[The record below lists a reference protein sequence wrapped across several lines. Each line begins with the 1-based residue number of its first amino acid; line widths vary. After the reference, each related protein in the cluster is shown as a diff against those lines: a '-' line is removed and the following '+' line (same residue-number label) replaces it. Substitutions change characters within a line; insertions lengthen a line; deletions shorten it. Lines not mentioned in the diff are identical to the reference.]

1 LSPIRQIATV
11 TNNDQYLIQECLA
24 GRTEAFDQ
32 LVLKYQDRLYRTL
45 VRILGSSD
53 DARDA
58 AQEGFTQAFFK
69 LSSFRGT
76 AAFYSWLFR
85 ISFNA
90 AISQKR
96 KTKRTTT
103 TLDTQDNPAGNWLV
117 DPHPENHPPN
127 IAEQSERK
135 KIVHQALNELQEEY
149 RTPLILRELEG
160 MSYGEIAELTSI
172 PLGTVRSRIF
182 RGRNELKQKLNTLFQ
197 NDTTSRVS
205 RSDHE
210 SSISES
216 K

>member
-1 LSPIRQIATV
+1 M

-69 LSSFRGT
+69 LDTFRGT

-85 ISFNA
+85 IAYNA
-90 AISQKR
+90 AITQKR
-96 KTKRTTT
+96 KLKRSATTI
-103 TLDTQDNPAGNWLV
+103 DPQENQSGQWLA
-117 DPHPENHPPN
+117 DPHPEHHPPEV
-127 IAEQSERK
+127 AERSERK
-135 KIVHQALNELQEEY
+135 QIVHQALNELQEEY

-160 MSYGEIAELTSI
+160 MSYEEIAALTEV

-182 RGRNELKQKLNTLFQ
+182 RGRNELKQKLNALFQ
-197 NDTTSRVS
+197 EEPLARVS
-205 RSDHE
+205 ESDHE

>member
-1 LSPIRQIATV
+1 M

-69 LSSFRGT
+69 LSTFRGT

-90 AISQKR
+90 AITQKR
-96 KTKRTTT
+96 KQKRSATTI
-103 TLDTQDNPAGNWLV
+103 DPQENQSGQWLA
-117 DPHPENHPPN
+117 DPHPENHPPEV
-127 IAEQSERK
+127 AERTERK
-135 KIVHQALNELQEEY
+135 QLVHQALNELQEEY

-160 MSYGEIAELTSI
+160 MSYGEIAELTEV

-182 RGRNELKQKLNTLFQ
+182 RGRNELKQKLNALFQ
-197 NDTTSRVS
+197 EEPLARVS
-205 RSDHE
+205 ESDHE

>member
-1 LSPIRQIATV
+1 M

-32 LVLKYQDRLYRTL
+32 LVLKYQDRLFRTL
-45 VRILGSSD
+45 VRVLGSSD

-69 LSSFRGT
+69 LKTFRGT

-90 AISQKR
+90 AITQKR
-96 KTKRTTT
+96 KTKRTSATI
-103 TLDTQDNPAGNWLV
+103 DPQENPAGTWLV
-117 DPHPENHPPN
+117 DTNPANHPPEV
-127 IAEQSERK
+127 AELAERK
-135 KIVHQALNELQEEY
+135 KLVHQALNELQEEY

-160 MSYGEIAELTSI
+160 MSYGEIAEITEI

-197 NDTTSRVS
+197 DDPATRVS
-205 RSDHE
+205 ESDHE

>member
-1 LSPIRQIATV
+1 M
-11 TNNDQYLIQECLA
+11 TNNDQFLIQECLA

-69 LSSFRGT
+69 LNTFRGT

-85 ISFNA
+85 IAYNA
-90 AISQKR
+90 AITQKR
-96 KTKRTTT
+96 KLKRSATTI
-103 TLDTQDNPAGNWLV
+103 DPQENAAGNWLA
-117 DPHPENHPPN
+117 DPHPEHHPPEV
-127 IAEQSERK
+127 AELTERK

-160 MSYGEIAELTSI
+160 MSYGEIAELTEI

-197 NDTTSRVS
+197 EEPLARVS
-205 RSDHE
+205 KSDRE

>member
-1 LSPIRQIATV
+1 M

-45 VRILGSSD
+45 VRILGSSH

-69 LSSFRGT
+69 LNTFRGT

-85 ISFNA
+85 IAFNA
-90 AISQKR
+90 AITQKR
-96 KTKRTTT
+96 KQKRAATTI
-103 TLDTQDNPAGNWLV
+103 DPQENSAGNWLA
-117 DPHPENHPPN
+117 DPHPEHHPPEV
-127 IAEQSERK
+127 AELTERK
-135 KIVHQALNELQEEY
+135 RIVHQALNELQEDY

-160 MSYGEIAELTSI
+160 MSYMEIAELTDV

-182 RGRNELKQKLNTLFQ
+182 RGRNELKQKLNALFQ
-197 NDTTSRVS
+197 EEPLARVS
-205 RSDHE
+205 ESDHE
-210 SSISES
+210 SSISET

>member
-1 LSPIRQIATV
+1 MASVRPLHTV
-11 TNNDQYLIQECLA
+11 TNNDQHLIQECLA

-69 LSSFRGT
+69 LKSFRGT

-90 AISQKR
+90 AITQKR
-96 KTKRTTT
+96 KNKRTST
-103 TLDTQDNPAGNWLV
+103 TLDTQDNPASQWLV
-117 DPHPENHPPN
+117 DTHPENHPPDV
-127 IAEQSERK
+127 IELSERK

-160 MSYGEIAELTSI
+160 MSYGEIAEITAI

-197 NDTTSRVS
+197 DEPKSHVPQ
-205 RSDHE
+205 SDHE
-210 SSISES
+210 SSISET

>member
-182 RGRNELKQKLNTLFQ
+182 RGRNELKQKLSTLFQ
-197 NDTTSRVS
+197 EESGSRVTQ
-205 RSDHE
+205 SDRA
-210 SSISES
+210 SSISET

>member
-1 LSPIRQIATV
+1 M
-11 TNNDQYLIQECLA
+11 TNNDQHLIQECLA

-69 LSSFRGT
+69 LKSFRGT

-90 AISQKR
+90 AITQKR
-96 KTKRTTT
+96 KNKRTST
-103 TLDTQDNPAGNWLV
+103 TLDTQDNPASQWLV
-117 DPHPENHPPN
+117 DSHSETHPPDV
-127 IAEQSERK
+127 AELSERK
-135 KIVHQALNELQEEY
+135 KMVHQALNELQEEY

-160 MSYGEIAELTSI
+160 MSYGEIAEITEI

-197 NDTTSRVS
+197 DEPKSHVPQ
-205 RSDHE
+205 SDHE
-210 SSISES
+210 SSISET

>member
-1 LSPIRQIATV
+1 M

-45 VRILGSSD
+45 VRVLGSSD

-69 LSSFRGT
+69 LNSFRGT

-96 KTKRTTT
+96 KTKRTST
-103 TLDTQDNPAGNWLV
+103 TLDTQENPAGNWLV
-117 DPHPENHPPN
+117 DTHPENHPPDV
-127 IAEQSERK
+127 AERSERK
-135 KIVHQALNELQEEY
+135 KMVHQALNELQEEY
-149 RTPLILRELEG
+149 RIPLILRELEG
-160 MSYGEIAELTSI
+160 MSYGEIAEITAI

>member
-1 LSPIRQIATV
+1 M
-11 TNNDQYLIQECLA
+11 TNNDQHLIQECLA

-45 VRILGSSD
+45 VRILGSND

-58 AQEGFTQAFFK
+58 VQEGFTQAFFK
-69 LSSFRGT
+69 LKTFRGT

-90 AISQKR
+90 AITQKR
-96 KTKRTTT
+96 KTRRTST
-103 TLDTQDNPAGNWLV
+103 TLDTQDNPASQWLV
-117 DPHPENHPPN
+117 DSHPETHPPDVV
-127 IAEQSERK
+127 ELSERK

-160 MSYGEIAELTSI
+160 MSYGEIAEITEI

-182 RGRNELKQKLNTLFQ
+182 RGRNELKQKLNMLFQ
-197 NDTTSRVS
+197 DQPESHVPE
-205 RSDHE
+205 SDHE
-210 SSISES
+210 SSISET

>member
-1 LSPIRQIATV
+1 M
-11 TNNDQYLIQECLA
+11 TNNDQHLIQECLA

-45 VRILGSSD
+45 VRVLGSCD

-69 LSSFRGT
+69 LSTFRGS

-90 AISQKR
+90 AITQKR
-96 KTKRTTT
+96 KNKRTST
-103 TLDTQDNPAGNWLV
+103 TLDTQDNPASHWLV
-117 DPHPENHPPN
+117 DTHPETHPPDVV
-127 IAEQSERK
+127 ELSERK

-160 MSYGEIAELTSI
+160 MSYGEIAEITEI

-182 RGRNELKQKLNTLFQ
+182 RGRNELKQKLNMLFQ
-197 NDTTSRVS
+197 NEPETRVPQ
-205 RSDHE
+205 SDHE
-210 SSISES
+210 SSISET

>member
-1 LSPIRQIATV
+1 M

-32 LVLKYQDRLYRTL
+32 LVLKYQDRLFRTL

-69 LSSFRGT
+69 LNTFKGT

-90 AISQKR
+90 AITQKR
-96 KTKRTTT
+96 KTKRTSATI
-103 TLDTQDNPAGNWLV
+103 DPQENPAGTWLV
-117 DPHPENHPPN
+117 DTHSENHPPEV
-127 IAEQSERK
+127 AELAERK
-135 KIVHQALNELQEEY
+135 KLVHQALNELQEEY

-160 MSYGEIAELTSI
+160 MSYGEIAEITEI

-182 RGRNELKQKLNTLFQ
+182 RGRNELKQKLNALFQ
-197 NDTTSRVS
+197 DEPLTRVS
-205 RSDHE
+205 ESDRQ
-210 SSISES
+210 SSISET

>member
-1 LSPIRQIATV
+1 MSPIRQIATV

-182 RGRNELKQKLNTLFQ
+182 RGRNELKQKLSTLFQ
-197 NDTTSRVS
+197 EESGSRVTQ
-205 RSDHE
+205 SDRA
-210 SSISES
+210 SSISET

>member
-1 LSPIRQIATV
+1 V
-11 TNNDQYLIQECLA
+11 TNNDQFLIQECLA

-69 LSSFRGT
+69 LNTFRGT

-85 ISFNA
+85 IAYNA
-90 AISQKR
+90 AITQKR
-96 KTKRTTT
+96 KLKRSATTI
-103 TLDTQDNPAGNWLV
+103 DPQENAAGNWLA
-117 DPHPENHPPN
+117 DPHPEHHPPEV
-127 IAEQSERK
+127 AELTERK

-160 MSYGEIAELTSI
+160 MSYGEIAELTEI

-197 NDTTSRVS
+197 EEPLARVS
-205 RSDHE
+205 KSDRE

>member
-1 LSPIRQIATV
+1 M

-69 LSSFRGT
+69 LDTFRGT

-85 ISFNA
+85 IAYNA
-90 AISQKR
+90 AITQKR
-96 KTKRTTT
+96 KLKRSATTI
-103 TLDTQDNPAGNWLV
+103 DPQENQSGQWLA
-117 DPHPENHPPN
+117 DPHPEHHPPEV
-127 IAEQSERK
+127 AERSERK
-135 KIVHQALNELQEEY
+135 QIVHQALNELQEEY

-160 MSYGEIAELTSI
+160 MSYEEIAALTEV

-182 RGRNELKQKLNTLFQ
+182 RGRNELKQKLNALFQ
-197 NDTTSRVS
+197 EEPLARVS
-205 RSDHE
+205 ESDRE

>member
-1 LSPIRQIATV
+1 M

-32 LVLKYQDRLYRTL
+32 LVLKYQDRLFRTL

-69 LSSFRGT
+69 LNTFKGT

-90 AISQKR
+90 AITQKR
-96 KTKRTTT
+96 KTKRTSATI
-103 TLDTQDNPAGNWLV
+103 DPQENPAGTWLV
-117 DPHPENHPPN
+117 DTHSENHPPEV
-127 IAEQSERK
+127 AELAERK
-135 KIVHQALNELQEEY
+135 KLVHQALNELQEEY

-160 MSYGEIAELTSI
+160 MSYGEIAEITEI

-197 NDTTSRVS
+197 DEPLTRVS
-205 RSDHE
+205 ESDHE
-210 SSISES
+210 SSISET

>member
-1 LSPIRQIATV
+1 M

-69 LSSFRGT
+69 LSTFRGT

-90 AISQKR
+90 AITQKR
-96 KTKRTTT
+96 KQKRSATTI
-103 TLDTQDNPAGNWLV
+103 DPQENQSGQWLA
-117 DPHPENHPPN
+117 DPHPEHHPPEV
-127 IAEQSERK
+127 AERTERK
-135 KIVHQALNELQEEY
+135 QLVHQALNELQEEY

-160 MSYGEIAELTSI
+160 MSYGEIAELTEV

-182 RGRNELKQKLNTLFQ
+182 RGRNELKQKLNALFQ
-197 NDTTSRVS
+197 EEPLARVS
-205 RSDHE
+205 ESDHE

>member
-1 LSPIRQIATV
+1 M
-11 TNNDQYLIQECLA
+11 TNNDQHLIQECLA

-45 VRILGSSD
+45 VRILGSAD

-69 LSSFRGT
+69 LKSFRGT

-90 AISQKR
+90 AITQKR
-96 KTKRTTT
+96 KTKRTTA
-103 TLDTQDNPAGNWLV
+103 TLDTQDNPASQWLV
-117 DPHPENHPPN
+117 DPHPETHPSD
-127 IAEQSERK
+127 AVERSERK
-135 KIVHQALNELQEEY
+135 QIVHQALNELQEEY
-149 RTPLILRELEG
+149 RIPLILRELEG
-160 MSYGEIAELTSI
+160 MSYGEIAELTEI

-182 RGRNELKQKLNTLFQ
+182 RGRNELKQKLNMFFEEQ
-197 NDTTSRVS
+197 PQARVPE
-205 RSDHE
+205 SDHE
-210 SSISES
+210 SSISET

>member
-1 LSPIRQIATV
+1 V

-69 LSSFRGT
+69 LDTFRGT

-85 ISFNA
+85 IAYNA
-90 AISQKR
+90 AITQKR
-96 KTKRTTT
+96 KLKRSATTI
-103 TLDTQDNPAGNWLV
+103 DPQENQSGQWLA
-117 DPHPENHPPN
+117 DPHPEHHPPEV
-127 IAEQSERK
+127 AERSERK
-135 KIVHQALNELQEEY
+135 QIVHQALNELQEEY

-160 MSYGEIAELTSI
+160 MSYEEIAALTEV

-197 NDTTSRVS
+197 EEPLARVS
-205 RSDHE
+205 ESDHE

>member
-1 LSPIRQIATV
+1 MAPVRQSHTV
-11 TNNDQYLIQECLA
+11 TNNDQHLIQECLA

-32 LVLKYQDRLYRTL
+32 LVLRYQDRLYRTL
-45 VRILGSSD
+45 VRVLGSSD

-69 LSSFRGT
+69 LNSFRGT

-96 KTKRTTT
+96 KTKRTST

-117 DPHPENHPPN
+117 DTHPENQPPDV
-127 IAEQSERK
+127 AERAERK
-135 KIVHQALNELQEEY
+135 KMVHQALNELSEEY

-160 MSYGEIAELTSI
+160 MSYGEIADITSI

-197 NDTTSRVS
+197 EEPKSRVS

>member
-1 LSPIRQIATV
+1 MSPIRQLDTV
-11 TNNDQYLIQECLA
+11 TNNDQHLIQECLA

-32 LVLKYQDRLYRTL
+32 LVLKYQDRLFRTL
-45 VRILGSSD
+45 VRILGSND

-69 LSSFRGT
+69 LNTFKGT

-90 AISQKR
+90 AITQKR
-96 KTKRTTT
+96 KIRRTST

-117 DPHPENHPPN
+117 DTHPENRPSDV
-127 IAEQSERK
+127 AELSERK
-135 KIVHQALNELQEEY
+135 KLVHQALNELQEEY

-160 MSYGEIAELTSI
+160 MSYGEIAEITEI

-197 NDTTSRVS
+197 TEPVS
-205 RSDHE
+205 RAFKSDHE
-210 SSISES
+210 SSISEP

>member
-1 LSPIRQIATV
+1 M

-32 LVLKYQDRLYRTL
+32 LVLKYQDRLFRTL

-69 LSSFRGT
+69 LNTFRGT

-90 AISQKR
+90 AITQKR
-96 KTKRTTT
+96 KTKRTSATI
-103 TLDTQDNPAGNWLV
+103 DPQENPAGTWLV
-117 DPHPENHPPN
+117 DTHSENHPPEV
-127 IAEQSERK
+127 AELAERK
-135 KIVHQALNELQEEY
+135 KLVHQALNELQEEY

-160 MSYGEIAELTSI
+160 MSYGEIAEITEI

-197 NDTTSRVS
+197 DEPLTRVS
-205 RSDHE
+205 ESDHE
-210 SSISES
+210 SSISET

>member
-1 LSPIRQIATV
+1 M

-69 LSSFRGT
+69 LNTFRGT

-85 ISFNA
+85 IAYNA
-90 AISQKR
+90 AITQKR
-96 KTKRTTT
+96 KLKRSATTI
-103 TLDTQDNPAGNWLV
+103 DPQENQSGQWLA
-117 DPHPENHPPN
+117 DPHPEHHPPEV
-127 IAEQSERK
+127 AERSERK
-135 KIVHQALNELQEEY
+135 QIVHQALNELQEEY

-160 MSYGEIAELTSI
+160 MSYEEIAALTEV

-197 NDTTSRVS
+197 EEPLARVS
-205 RSDHE
+205 ESDHE

>member
-1 LSPIRQIATV
+1 M

-69 LSSFRGT
+69 LNTFRGT

-85 ISFNA
+85 IAFNA
-90 AISQKR
+90 AITQKR
-96 KTKRTTT
+96 KQKRSATTI
-103 TLDTQDNPAGNWLV
+103 DPQDNQSGPWLA
-117 DPHPENHPPN
+117 DPHTEHHPPEV
-127 IAEQSERK
+127 AERSERK
-135 KIVHQALNELQEEY
+135 QIVHQALNELQEEY

-160 MSYGEIAELTSI
+160 MSYGEIAALTDV

-182 RGRNELKQKLNTLFQ
+182 RGRNELKQKLNALFQ
-197 NDTTSRVS
+197 EEPLARVS
-205 RSDHE
+205 ESDRE

>member
-1 LSPIRQIATV
+1 M

-32 LVLKYQDRLYRTL
+32 LVLKYQDRLFRTL
-45 VRILGSSD
+45 VRVLGSSD

-58 AQEGFTQAFFK
+58 AQE
-69 LSSFRGT
+69 
-76 AAFYSWLFR
+76 
-85 ISFNA
+85 
-90 AISQKR
+90 
-96 KTKRTTT
+96 
-103 TLDTQDNPAGNWLV
+103 V
-117 DPHPENHPPN
+117 
-127 IAEQSERK
+127 AELAERK
-135 KIVHQALNELQEEY
+135 KLVHQALNELQEEY

-160 MSYGEIAELTSI
+160 MSYGEIAEITEI

-197 NDTTSRVS
+197 DAPVTRVS
-205 RSDHE
+205 ESDHE

>member
-1 LSPIRQIATV
+1 LSPNRQLDTV

-45 VRILGSSD
+45 VRVLGSSD

-69 LSSFRGT
+69 LNSFRGT

-96 KTKRTTT
+96 KTKRTST

-117 DPHPENHPPN
+117 DPHPENHPPDA
-127 IAEQSERK
+127 AEQSERK

-160 MSYGEIAELTSI
+160 MSYGEIAEITAI

-182 RGRNELKQKLNTLFQ
+182 RGRNELKQKLSTLFQ
-197 NDTTSRVS
+197 EEPRSRVS
-205 RSDHE
+205 QSDHE

>member
-1 LSPIRQIATV
+1 V

-32 LVLKYQDRLYRTL
+32 LVLKYQDRLFRTL

-69 LSSFRGT
+69 LKTFRGS

-90 AISQKR
+90 AITQKR
-96 KTKRTTT
+96 KTKRTSTT
-103 TLDTQDNPAGNWLV
+103 IDPQDNPAGTWLV
-117 DPHPENHPPN
+117 DTRPEHHPPEV
-127 IAEQSERK
+127 AELAERK
-135 KIVHQALNELQEEY
+135 KLVHQALNELQEEY

-160 MSYGEIAELTSI
+160 MSYGEIAEITEI

-182 RGRNELKQKLNTLFQ
+182 RGRNELKQKLSTLFQ
-197 NDTTSRVS
+197 DEPVTRVS
-205 RSDHE
+205 ESDHE
-210 SSISES
+210 SSISET